1 MTGHFCFDLC
11 KFVEKNS
18 FNMVAISGKNKK
30 GEFLRPLKSFDDLLG
45 GRPFLMVNGDF
56 IFKNGNGY
64 VIADISASREY
75 TAEDYKKLP
84 EGAPFQL
91 IHGKLT
97 YMPSPKDKH
106 QSISFHL
113 SGQFFVFLK
122 NHPIGIVRHAP
133 MDVHLDEKNIYQPDL
148 LFISNERKGILKDWV
163 YGAPDLVV
171 EIISKGTE
179 QVDRKEKMEVYGKYN
194 VLEYW
199 LISPEKQQVEVF
211 ENKKGKLVLNK
222 TLTPKDNLTSGLLP
236 GFEMPL
242 AALFQ

>member
-1 MTGHFCFDLC
+1 
-11 KFVEKNS
+11 
-18 FNMVAISGKNKK
+18 MVAVSGKNKK
-30 GEFLRPLKSFDDLLG
+30 EEFLKPLKSFDDLLR
-45 GRPFLMVNGDF
+45 GRPFMVVNGDL

-64 VIADISASREY
+64 VIADVSADRECSV
-75 TAEDYKKLP
+75 EDYRKLP

-97 YMPSPKDKH
+97 FVPSPKDKH
-106 QSISFHL
+106 QAISFQL
-113 SGQFFVFLK
+113 SGYFFVFLK

-133 MDVHLDEKNIYQPDL
+133 MDVHLDEKNVYQPDL
-148 LFISNERKGILKDWV
+148 LFISNERRDILKDWV

-171 EIISKGTE
+171 EIISLGTE
-179 QVDRKEKMEVYGKYN
+179 KVDRKEKMETYGKYG

-199 LISPEKQQVEVF
+199 LVSPENQQVEVF
-211 ENKKGKLVLNK
+211 ENKNGKLVLQAKLNK
-222 TLTPKDNLTSGLLP
+222 TDTLTSNILP